1 MQDIKREEI
10 AMAVNF
16 LKNWWVV
23 VFPTDTVYGIW
34 ALPDEIPV
42 EKLYQIKKR
51 DHSKKIIALIDDPS
65 RLAEIIDEK
74 PDFLEKI
81 IPVLE
86 NFWPWELTVIF
97 RAKLDFTKKF
107 DQWLSTIWVRIPRN
121 QTALDIIRWAGGTVL
136 TTSANISWE
145 ASITSL
151 EKLSPQIREE
161 IDMEISDT
169 STLTGTPSTII
180 LYEDWEIKLLREG
193 NISLEEIKK
202 VFDGQEC

>member
-16 LKNWWVV
+16 LKNWGVV

-34 ALPDEIPV
+34 ALPDEIAV

-65 RLAEIIDEK
+65 RLVEIIDEK
-74 PDFLEKI
+74 PDVLEKI
-81 IPVLE
+81 TPVLE
-86 NFWPWELTVIF
+86 KFWPWELTVIF

-107 DQWLSTIWVRIPRN
+107 DQWLTTIWVRIPKN
-121 QTALDIIRWAGGTVL
+121 QTALDIIRWAGGIVL

-145 ASITSL
+145 PSIISL
-151 EKLSPQIREE
+151 EKLNPQIREE

-180 LYEDWEIKLLREG
+180 FYEDWEIRLLREG

-202 VFDGQEC
+202 VFDGQDC

>member
-16 LKNWWVV
+16 LKNWGVV

-34 ALPDEIPV
+34 VLPNEIAV

-51 DHSKKIIALIDDPS
+51 DHSKKIIALIDDHS

-74 PDFLEKI
+74 SGFLEKI
-81 IPVLE
+81 TPVLE
-86 NFWPWELTVIF
+86 KFWPWEVTVIF

-121 QTALDIIRWAGGTVL
+121 QTALDIIRWAGGIVL

-145 ASITSL
+145 PSIISL

-180 LYEDWEIKLLREG
+180 FYEDWEIRLLREG

-202 VFDGQEC
+202 VFDGQDC

>member
-16 LKNWWVV
+16 LKNWGVV

-34 ALPDEIPV
+34 ALPDEIAV

-51 DHSKKIIALIDDPS
+51 DHNKKIIALIDDRS

-81 IPVLE
+81 APVLE
-86 NFWPWELTVIF
+86 KFWPWELTVIF

-107 DQWLSTIWVRIPRN
+107 DQWLTTIWVRIPKN
-121 QTALDIIRWAGGTVL
+121 QTALDIIRWAGGIVL

-145 ASITSL
+145 SSIISL
-151 EKLSPQIREE
+151 DKLNPQIREE
-161 IDMEISDT
+161 IDMEISD
-169 STLTGTPSTII
+169 SSILTGTPSTII
-180 LYEDWEIKLLREG
+180 FYEDWEIKLLREG

-202 VFDGQEC
+202 VFDRQNC

>member
-16 LKNWWVV
+16 LKNWGVV

-34 ALPDEIPV
+34 ALPDEIAV

-51 DHSKKIIALIDDPS
+51 DYSKKIIALIDDRS

-74 PDFLEKI
+74 PDFLQKI
-81 IPVLE
+81 TPVLE
-86 NFWPWELTVIF
+86 KFWPWELTVIF

-121 QTALDIIRWAGGTVL
+121 QTALDIIRWAGGIVL

-145 ASITSL
+145 PSITSL

-180 LYEDWEIKLLREG
+180 LYEDWEIRLLREG
-193 NISLEEIKK
+193 NISLEEIRK

>member
-16 LKNWWVV
+16 LKNWGVV

-34 ALPDEIPV
+34 VLPNEIAV

-51 DHSKKIIALIDDPS
+51 DHSKKIIALIDDHS

-74 PDFLEKI
+74 SGFLEKI
-81 IPVLE
+81 TPVLE
-86 NFWPWELTVIF
+86 KFWPWEVTVIF

-121 QTALDIIRWAGGTVL
+121 QTALDIIRWAGGIVL

-145 ASITSL
+145 PSIISL
-151 EKLSPQIREE
+151 EKLNPQIREE

-180 LYEDWEIKLLREG
+180 FYEDWEIRLLREG

-202 VFDGQEC
+202 VFNRENC

>member
-16 LKNWWVV
+16 LKNWGVV

-34 ALPDEIPV
+34 ALPDEIAV

-65 RLAEIIDEK
+65 RLVEIIDEK
-74 PDFLEKI
+74 PDVLEKI
-81 IPVLE
+81 TPVLE
-86 NFWPWELTVIF
+86 KFWPWELTVIF

-107 DQWLSTIWVRIPRN
+107 DQWLTTIWVRIPKN
-121 QTALDIIRWAGGTVL
+121 QTALDIIRWAGGIVL

-145 ASITSL
+145 PSIISL
-151 EKLSPQIREE
+151 EKLNPQIREE

-180 LYEDWEIKLLREG
+180 FYEDWEIRLLREG

-202 VFDGQEC
+202 VFDRQDC

>member
-1 MQDIKREEI
+1 MQDINREEI

-16 LKNWWVV
+16 LKNWGVV

-51 DHSKKIIALIDDPS
+51 DHSKKIIALIDDHS

-74 PDFLEKI
+74 SGFLEKI
-81 IPVLE
+81 TPVLE
-86 NFWPWELTVIF
+86 KFWPWELTVIF
-97 RAKLDFTKKF
+97 RAKIDFTKKF
-107 DQWLSTIWVRIPRN
+107 DQWLTTIWVRIPRN
-121 QTALDIIRWAGGTVL
+121 QTALDIIRWAGGIVL

-145 ASITSL
+145 PSIISL
-151 EKLSPQIREE
+151 EKLNPQIRKE
-161 IDMEISDT
+161 IDMEISD
-169 STLTGTPSTII
+169 SSILTGTPSTII
-180 LYEDWEIKLLREG
+180 LYEDWEVKLLREG
-193 NISLEEIKK
+193 NISLEEIRK

>member
-16 LKNWWVV
+16 LKNWGVV

-34 ALPDEIPV
+34 ALPDEIAV

-51 DHSKKIIALIDDPS
+51 DHSKKIIALIDDHS

-74 PDFLEKI
+74 SGFLEKI
-81 IPVLE
+81 TPVLE
-86 NFWPWELTVIF
+86 KFWPWEVTVIF

-121 QTALDIIRWAGGTVL
+121 QTALDIIRWAGGIVL

-145 ASITSL
+145 PSIISL
-151 EKLSPQIREE
+151 EKLNPQIREE

-180 LYEDWEIKLLREG
+180 LYEDWEIRLLREG

-202 VFDGQEC
+202 VFNRENC

>member
-16 LKNWWVV
+16 LKNWGVV

-34 ALPDEIPV
+34 ALPDEIAV

-65 RLAEIIDEK
+65 RLVEIIDEK
-74 PDFLEKI
+74 PDVLEKI
-81 IPVLE
+81 TPVLE
-86 NFWPWELTVIF
+86 KFWPWELTVIF

-107 DQWLSTIWVRIPRN
+107 DQWLTTIWVRIPKN
-121 QTALDIIRWAGGTVL
+121 QTALDIIRWAGGIVL

-145 ASITSL
+145 PSIISL
-151 EKLSPQIREE
+151 EKLNPQIREE

-169 STLTGTPSTII
+169 SILTGTPSTII
-180 LYEDWEIKLLREG
+180 FYEDWEIRLLREG

-202 VFDGQEC
+202 VFDRQDC

>member
-16 LKNWWVV
+16 LKNWGVV

-34 ALPDEIPV
+34 VLPNEIAV

-51 DHSKKIIALIDDPS
+51 DHSKKIIALIDDHS

-74 PDFLEKI
+74 SGFLEKI
-81 IPVLE
+81 TPVLE
-86 NFWPWELTVIF
+86 KFWPWEVTVIF

-121 QTALDIIRWAGGTVL
+121 QTALDIIRWAGGIVL

-145 ASITSL
+145 PSIISL
-151 EKLSPQIREE
+151 EKLNPQIREE

-169 STLTGTPSTII
+169 SILTGTPSTII

-202 VFDGQEC
+202 VFDRQDC

>member
-16 LKNWWVV
+16 LKNWGVV

-34 ALPDEIPV
+34 ALSDEIAV

-51 DHSKKIIALIDDPS
+51 DHSKKIIALIDDRS
-65 RLAEIIDEK
+65 RLIEIIDEK
-74 PDFLEKI
+74 SGFLEKI
-81 IPVLE
+81 APVLE
-86 NFWPWELTVIF
+86 KFWPWELTVIF

-107 DQWLSTIWVRIPRN
+107 DQWLSTIWVRIPKN
-121 QTALDIIRWAGGTVL
+121 QTALDIIRWAGGIVL

-145 ASITSL
+145 PSIISL
-151 EKLSPQIREE
+151 EKLNPQIREE

-202 VFDGQEC
+202 VFDREDY

>member
-16 LKNWWVV
+16 LKNWGVV

-34 ALPDEIPV
+34 ALPDEIAV

-51 DHSKKIIALIDDPS
+51 DYSKKIIALIDDRS

-74 PDFLEKI
+74 PDFLQKI
-81 IPVLE
+81 TPVLE
-86 NFWPWELTVIF
+86 KFWPWELTVIF

-121 QTALDIIRWAGGTVL
+121 QTALDIIRWAGGIVL

-145 ASITSL
+145 PSITSL

-193 NISLEEIKK
+193 NISLEEIRK

>member
-10 AMAVNF
+10 AMTVNF
-16 LKNWWVV
+16 LKNWGVV

-34 ALPDEIPV
+34 VLPNEIAV

-51 DHSKKIIALIDDPS
+51 DHSKKIIALIDDHS

-74 PDFLEKI
+74 SGFLEKI
-81 IPVLE
+81 TPVLE
-86 NFWPWELTVIF
+86 KFWPWEVTVIF

-121 QTALDIIRWAGGTVL
+121 QTALDIIRWAGGIVL

-145 ASITSL
+145 PSITSL
-151 EKLSPQIREE
+151 EKLNPQIREE

-180 LYEDWEIKLLREG
+180 FCEDWEIRLLREG

-202 VFDGQEC
+202 VFNRENC

>member
-16 LKNWWVV
+16 LKNWGVV

-34 ALPDEIPV
+34 AFPDEIAV

-51 DHSKKIIALIDDPS
+51 DHSKKIIALIDDRS

-74 PDFLEKI
+74 SGFLEKI
-81 IPVLE
+81 TPVLE
-86 NFWPWELTVIF
+86 KFWPWEVTVIF

-121 QTALDIIRWAGGTVL
+121 QTALDIIRWAGGIVL

-145 ASITSL
+145 PSIISL
-151 EKLSPQIREE
+151 EKLNPQIREE

-180 LYEDWEIKLLREG
+180 LYEDWEIRLLREG

-202 VFDGQEC
+202 VFNREAC

>member
-16 LKNWWVV
+16 LKNWGVV

-34 ALPDEIPV
+34 VLPNEIAV

-51 DHSKKIIALIDDPS
+51 DHSKKIIALIDDHS

-74 PDFLEKI
+74 SGFLEKI
-81 IPVLE
+81 TPVLE
-86 NFWPWELTVIF
+86 KFWPWELTVIF

-121 QTALDIIRWAGGTVL
+121 QTALDIIRWAGGIVL

-145 ASITSL
+145 PSIISL
-151 EKLSPQIREE
+151 EKLNPQIREE

-180 LYEDWEIKLLREG
+180 FCEDWEIRLLREG

-202 VFDGQEC
+202 VFNRENC

>member
-16 LKNWWVV
+16 LKNWGVV

-34 ALPDEIPV
+34 ALPDEIAV

-65 RLAEIIDEK
+65 RLVEIIDEK
-74 PDFLEKI
+74 PDVLEKI
-81 IPVLE
+81 TPVLE
-86 NFWPWELTVIF
+86 KFWPWELTVIF

-107 DQWLSTIWVRIPRN
+107 DQWLTTIWVRIPKN
-121 QTALDIIRWAGGTVL
+121 QTALDIIRWAGGIVL

-145 ASITSL
+145 PSIISL
-151 EKLSPQIREE
+151 EKLNPQIREE

-180 LYEDWEIKLLREG
+180 FYEDWEIRLLREG
-193 NISLEEIKK
+193 NISLEEIRK
-202 VFDGQEC
+202 VFDGKDC

>member
-16 LKNWWVV
+16 LKNWGVV

-34 ALPDEIPV
+34 ALPDEIAV

-51 DHSKKIIALIDDPS
+51 DHSKKIIVLIDDPS

-74 PDFLEKI
+74 PDFLQKI
-81 IPVLE
+81 TLVLE
-86 NFWPWELTVIF
+86 KFWPWELTVIF

-121 QTALDIIRWAGGTVL
+121 QTALDIIRWAGGIVL

-145 ASITSL
+145 PSITSL
-151 EKLSPQIREE
+151 EKLNPQIREE

-180 LYEDWEIKLLREG
+180 FYEDWEIKLLREG

-202 VFDGQEC
+202 VFDRQNC

>member
-1 MQDIKREEI
+1 MQDINREEI

-16 LKNWWVV
+16 LRNWGVV

-51 DHSKKIIALIDDPS
+51 DHSKKIIALIDDHS

-74 PDFLEKI
+74 SGFLEKI
-81 IPVLE
+81 TPVLE
-86 NFWPWELTVIF
+86 KFWPWEVTVIF

-121 QTALDIIRWAGGTVL
+121 QTALDIIRWAGGIVL

-145 ASITSL
+145 PSIISL
-151 EKLSPQIREE
+151 EKLNPQIREE

-180 LYEDWEIKLLREG
+180 FCEDWEIRLLREG

-202 VFDGQEC
+202 VFNRENC

>member
-1 MQDIKREEI
+1 MQDMRSEEI

-16 LKNWWVV
+16 LKNWGVV

-34 ALPDEIPV
+34 ALPDEIAV

-74 PDFLEKI
+74 PDFLQKI
-81 IPVLE
+81 TPVLE
-86 NFWPWELTVIF
+86 KFWPWELTVIF
-97 RAKLDFTKKF
+97 RAKIDFTKKF
-107 DQWLSTIWVRIPRN
+107 DQWLTTIWVRIPRN
-121 QTALDIIRWAGGTVL
+121 ETALDIIRWAGGIVL

-145 ASITSL
+145 PSITSL
-151 EKLSPQIREE
+151 EKLNPQIREE

-180 LYEDWEIKLLREG
+180 FYEDWEIRLLREG

-202 VFDGQEC
+202 VFDRQDY

>member
-1 MQDIKREEI
+1 MQDMRSEEI

-16 LKNWWVV
+16 LKNGGVV
-23 VFPTDTVYGIW
+23 VFPTDTVYGIG
-34 ALPDEIPV
+34 ALPDEIAV

-51 DHSKKIIALIDDPS
+51 DHSKKIIALIGDRS
-65 RLAEIIDEK
+65 RLAELIDEK

-81 IPVLE
+81 TPVLQK
-86 NFWPWELTVIF
+86 FWPGELTVIF

-107 DQWLSTIWVRIPRN
+107 DQGLATIGVRIPKN
-121 QTALDIIRWAGGTVL
+121 QTALDIIRGAGGIIL
-136 TTSANISWE
+136 TTSANISGE
-145 ASITSL
+145 PSIISL
-151 EKLSPQIREE
+151 EKLNPQIRKE

-180 LYEDWEIKLLREG
+180 LYEDGEIKLLREG

-202 VFDGQEC
+202 VFDRQDC

>member
-16 LKNWWVV
+16 LKNWGVV

-34 ALPDEIPV
+34 VLPNEIAV

-51 DHSKKIIALIDDPS
+51 DHSKKIIALIDDHS

-74 PDFLEKI
+74 SGFLEKI
-81 IPVLE
+81 TPVLE
-86 NFWPWELTVIF
+86 KFWPWEVTVIF

-121 QTALDIIRWAGGTVL
+121 QTALDIIRWAGGIVL

-145 ASITSL
+145 PSIISL
-151 EKLSPQIREE
+151 EKLNPQIREE

-180 LYEDWEIKLLREG
+180 FYEDWEIRLLREG

-202 VFDGQEC
+202 VFDRQDY

>member
-16 LKNWWVV
+16 LKNWGVV

-34 ALPDEIPV
+34 ALPDEIAV

-51 DHSKKIIALIDDPS
+51 DHSKKIIALIDDHS

-74 PDFLEKI
+74 SGFLEKI
-81 IPVLE
+81 TPVLE
-86 NFWPWELTVIF
+86 KFWPWEVTVIF

-121 QTALDIIRWAGGTVL
+121 QTALDIIRWAGGIVL

-145 ASITSL
+145 PSIISL
-151 EKLSPQIREE
+151 EKLNPQIREE

-180 LYEDWEIKLLREG
+180 FCEDWEIRLLREG

-202 VFDGQEC
+202 VFDRQDC

>member
-16 LKNWWVV
+16 LKNWGVV

-34 ALPDEIPV
+34 ALPDEIAV

-51 DHSKKIIALIDDPS
+51 DHSKKIIVLIDDPS

-74 PDFLEKI
+74 PDFLQKI
-81 IPVLE
+81 TLVLE
-86 NFWPWELTVIF
+86 KFWPWELTVIF

-121 QTALDIIRWAGGTVL
+121 QTALDIIRWAGGIVL

-145 ASITSL
+145 PSITSL
-151 EKLSPQIREE
+151 EKLNPQIREE

-202 VFDGQEC
+202 VFDRQNC

>member
-16 LKNWWVV
+16 LKNWGVV

-34 ALPDEIPV
+34 VLPNEIAV

-51 DHSKKIIALIDDPS
+51 DHSKKIIALIDDHS

-74 PDFLEKI
+74 SGFLEKI
-81 IPVLE
+81 TPVLE
-86 NFWPWELTVIF
+86 KFWPWEVTVIF

-121 QTALDIIRWAGGTVL
+121 QTALDIIRWAGGIVL

-145 ASITSL
+145 PSIISL
-151 EKLSPQIREE
+151 EKLNPQIREE

-180 LYEDWEIKLLREG
+180 FCEDWEIRLLREG

-202 VFDGQEC
+202 VFNRENC

>member
-16 LKNWWVV
+16 LKNWGVV

-34 ALPDEIPV
+34 ALPDEIAV

-51 DHSKKIIALIDDPS
+51 DHSKKIIALIDDHS

-74 PDFLEKI
+74 SGFLEKI
-81 IPVLE
+81 TPVLE
-86 NFWPWELTVIF
+86 KFWPWEVTVIF

-121 QTALDIIRWAGGTVL
+121 QTALDIIRWAGGIVL

-145 ASITSL
+145 PSIISL
-151 EKLSPQIREE
+151 EKLNPQIREE

-180 LYEDWEIKLLREG
+180 FCEDWEIRLLREG

-202 VFDGQEC
+202 VFNRENC

>member
-16 LKNWWVV
+16 LKNWGVV

-34 ALPDEIPV
+34 ALPDEIAV

-51 DHSKKIIALIDDPS
+51 DHSKKIIALIDDHS

-74 PDFLEKI
+74 SGFLEKI
-81 IPVLE
+81 TPVLE
-86 NFWPWELTVIF
+86 KFWPWEVTVIF

-121 QTALDIIRWAGGTVL
+121 QTALDIIRWAGGIVL

-145 ASITSL
+145 PSIISL
-151 EKLSPQIREE
+151 EKLNPQIREE

-180 LYEDWEIKLLREG
+180 LYEDWEVKLLREG
-193 NISLEEIKK
+193 NISLEEIRK

>member
-1 MQDIKREEI
+1 MQDIKREEK

-16 LKNWWVV
+16 LKNWGVV

-34 ALPDEIPV
+34 ALPDEIAV

-65 RLAEIIDEK
+65 RLVEIIDEK
-74 PDFLEKI
+74 PDVLEKI
-81 IPVLE
+81 TPVLE
-86 NFWPWELTVIF
+86 KFWPWELTVIF

-107 DQWLSTIWVRIPRN
+107 DQWLTTIWVRIPKN
-121 QTALDIIRWAGGTVL
+121 QTALDIIRWAGGIVL

-145 ASITSL
+145 PSIISL
-151 EKLSPQIREE
+151 EKLNPQIREE

-180 LYEDWEIKLLREG
+180 FYEDWEIRLLREG

-202 VFDGQEC
+202 VFDRQDC